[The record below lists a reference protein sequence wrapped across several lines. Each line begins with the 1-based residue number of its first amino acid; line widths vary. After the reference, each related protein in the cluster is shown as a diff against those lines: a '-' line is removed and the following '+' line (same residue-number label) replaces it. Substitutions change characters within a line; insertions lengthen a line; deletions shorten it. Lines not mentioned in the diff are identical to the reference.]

1 MRSDHVKRHMKVHS
15 KQQPD
20 SKTDEEIQREL
31 LQRMVDNDAE
41 LTEYESELKRKKDG
55 TMSEK
60 LSTGETIQRVSCD
73 ICYQEMKSKTCN
85 RHRTLNDGKRL
96 VSWYQTV
103 NTPDLLKVDE
113 NMELNENLIN
123 ESREVLKIYKLLQR
137 MKQPA

>member
-1 MRSDHVKRHMKVHS
+1 MITLKKHIKVHL
-15 KQQPD
+15 KKQPD
-20 SKTDEEIQREL
+20 LKTDEEIRQEV
-31 LQRMVDNDAE
+31 LQRMEDNGAE
-41 LTEYESELKRKKDG
+41 PSEYESELKRKQDG

-85 RHRTLNDGKRL
+85 RHRRLNDGQRL
-96 VSWYQTV
+96 VSSYQTV
-103 NTPDLLKVDE
+103 NTPDLHKADE
-113 NMELNENLIN
+113 NMELNEKLIN